1 MNPEPPEAAG
11 LRDLIAKVH
20 DAIVSATKDLRDAGT
35 SSIATTRAKA
45 KLQRLRADEEHL
57 LAQLQDVRNR
67 KPIQGEESQARS
79 ATGD

>member
-57 LAQLQDVRNR
+57 LAQLQDARQG
-67 KPIQGEESQARS
+67 KPVESEQAEARS
-79 ATGD
+79 ATGL